1 MTKLYCNGQ
10 GWGVLPV
17 MLFHASLKTFSGG
30 FVSVD
35 VFFVISGLI
44 TTIILFELEARNFA
58 LIVIL

>member
-1 MTKLYCNGQ
+1 MIKLYCNGQ
-10 GWGVLPV
+10 GWVILPV
-17 MLFHASLKTFSGG
+17 KLFHASLKTFSGG

-44 TTIILFELEARNFA
+44 TTIILSELEYRNFS